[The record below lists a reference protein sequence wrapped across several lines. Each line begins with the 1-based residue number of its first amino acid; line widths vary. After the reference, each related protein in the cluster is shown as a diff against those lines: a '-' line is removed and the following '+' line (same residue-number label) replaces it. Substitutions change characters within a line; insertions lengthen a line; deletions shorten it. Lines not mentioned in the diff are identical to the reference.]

1 MIRKHIVYIVIVT
14 LMLTLTSCS
23 GRLFTVYKID
33 VQQGNKIE
41 PEKVEQLSV
50 GMNKEQVKYLMGTP
64 LIIDAFHP
72 DRWDYV
78 YHLIPDY
85 GDTERRHVAVIFDG
99 DIVSEI
105 KKSDIPPVS
114 NQEPEEAQE

>member
-78 YHLIPDY
+78 YHLIPDH